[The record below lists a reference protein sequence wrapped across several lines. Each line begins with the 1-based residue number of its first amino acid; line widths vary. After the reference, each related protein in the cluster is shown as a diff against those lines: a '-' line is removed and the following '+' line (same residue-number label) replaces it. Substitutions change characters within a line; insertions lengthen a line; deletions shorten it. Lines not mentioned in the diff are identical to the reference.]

1 LIHVVN
7 AVSVVVVVSVV
18 VLMEYVIREMM
29 DGRMEVTTMMVC
41 LMEVAMAMVD
51 GQAEVATVGEATVG
65 EATAGEATVEA
76 TAEALGQ
83 VAVTNIEEEIDIIIT
98 VMKEKEKDIREEL
111 VIEHMVMVDGVRREA
126 INIYRNSGE
135 ETKII
140 SIKIMHIKNS
150 NIMKVRDVVKGWNIL
165 RNFSIK
171 LKIFITILKNHHLI
185 WI

>member
-1 LIHVVN
+1 
-7 AVSVVVVVSVV
+7 
-18 VLMEYVIREMM
+18 
-29 DGRMEVTTMMVC
+29 
-41 LMEVAMAMVD
+41 
-51 GQAEVATVGEATVG
+51 
-65 EATAGEATVEA
+65 
-76 TAEALGQ
+76 
-83 VAVTNIEEEIDIIIT
+83 VTNIEEEIIDIIIIT
-98 VMKEKEKDIREEL
+98 MKEKDKEKEKEKEKKNDKEKDIREEL

>member
-1 LIHVVN
+1 
-7 AVSVVVVVSVV
+7 
-18 VLMEYVIREMM
+18 MEYVIRAMM

-51 GQAEVATVGEATVG
+51 GQAEVATAEATVGEATVG
-65 EATAGEATVEA
+65 EATVGEA

-98 VMKEKEKDIREEL
+98 VIKEKEKDIREEL